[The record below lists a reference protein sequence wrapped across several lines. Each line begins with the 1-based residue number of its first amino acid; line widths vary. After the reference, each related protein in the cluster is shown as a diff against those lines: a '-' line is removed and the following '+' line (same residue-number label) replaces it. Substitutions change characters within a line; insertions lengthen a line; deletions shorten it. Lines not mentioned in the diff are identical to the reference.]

1 MQKVLRL
8 KNSVAIQYIFYFLFS
23 IPEIILITIITI
35 ISFAY
40 RFCFTKKI
48 TNQRIVLGSIPL
60 INNVY
65 WKEAINK
72 FALAKT
78 YTSALYS
85 NSKRHDWDIII
96 SERWRFAPSF
106 FRSVLSFC
114 EVLLKYDLIV
124 TSYSGFAINDRPYW
138 RIQAICFKI
147 CKIKT
152 IVIPYGSD
160 AYIYSRINSNTLLYG
175 LLGDYPGAAKNSKSI
190 ESRINYWNN
199 YADAVIPGFMG
210 FDGIGRWDVLVCSPL
225 IIDTSF
231 WCSNKEMNSQ
241 SNQNSS
247 KPVVIGHF
255 PNHKIFKG
263 TKYIEAA
270 VELLQAEGFN
280 VELRIYN
287 NISNYQVSDLMKN
300 EIDIYFD
307 QINFIG
313 YGMAAIEAMACSLPV
328 LANLQDKNYTDALK
342 YYSHLMDCPIV
353 SVDQTNLLSE
363 LRKLIVSESLRH
375 DIGINGRKYVER
387 YHSIES
393 GAVFFKQLI
402 YSLVH
407 NSKID
412 LKLFESNPKLV
423 LKTFDSLRDK
433 NR

>member
-8 KNSVAIQYIFYFLFS
+8 KNNLAIQYLFYFLFS
-23 IPEIILITIITI
+23 IPEIIFITIITS

-40 RFCFTKKI
+40 RFFLRKKLTKK
-48 TNQRIVLGSIPL
+48 RIVLGSVPL

-72 FALAKT
+72 FALAET

-85 NSKRHDWDIII
+85 NSERHNWDIII
-96 SERWRFAPSF
+96 SDRWRFAPSF
-106 FRSVLSFC
+106 FRNILSFC

-124 TSYSGFAINDRPYW
+124 TSYNGFAINERPYW
-138 RIQAICFKI
+138 RIQAVCFKI
-147 CKIKT
+147 CNIKT

-160 AYIYSRINSNTLLYG
+160 AYIYSRIKSNTLLYG
-175 LLGDYPGAAKNSKSI
+175 LLGDYPGAVKNSKSI
-190 ESRINYWNN
+190 ESRVNYWNN

-225 IIDTSF
+225 IVDTLF
-231 WCSNKEMNSQ
+231 WCSNKKIKSQ
-241 SNQNSS
+241 SDQNSF
-247 KPVVIGHF
+247 KPIVVGHF
-255 PNHKIFKG
+255 PNHKVFKG
-263 TKYIEAA
+263 TQYIEAA
-270 VELLQAEGFN
+270 VELLQEEGFN

-287 NISNYQVSDLMKN
+287 NISNNQVSDLMKN

-313 YGMAAIEAMACSLPV
+313 YGMAAIEAMSCSLPV

-363 LRKLIVSESLRH
+363 LRKLLESDYLRH

-402 YSLVH
+402 DNLVY
-407 NSKID
+407 NTKIE

-423 LKTFDSLRDK
+423 LKSFDSFRDTNK
-433 NR
+433 